1 MLFEHGSVLNVGFGV
16 LGSVVFGFK
25 MLNKLDIM
33 FGASVMSFC
42 LTSMSCC
49 VDRLFYTFLI

>member
-1 MLFEHGSVLNVGFGV
+1 MLFNHRSVLNIGFGV
-16 LGSVVFGFK
+16 LGFVVFGFK

-42 LTSMSCC
+42 LTNLSWLAHLIPI
-49 VDRLFYTFLI
+49 LF

>member
-16 LGSVVFGFK
+16 LGSIVFGFK

-33 FGASVMSFC
+33 FGAFVMSFC
-42 LTSMSCC
+42 LTNLSWL
-49 VDRLFYTFLI
+49 VHLIPILF